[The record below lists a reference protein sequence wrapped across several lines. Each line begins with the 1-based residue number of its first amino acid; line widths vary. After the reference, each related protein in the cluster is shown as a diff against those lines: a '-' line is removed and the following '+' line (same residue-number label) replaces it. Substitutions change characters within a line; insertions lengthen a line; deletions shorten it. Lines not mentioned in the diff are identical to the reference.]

1 MLTRAARG
9 GEQVAQRGGASGEA
23 GEVDAVQR
31 KHGDVRTRVVSVA
44 IVLVAVVV
52 AVALRA
58 WLLSSS
64 VGRPDSDESVVGL
77 MARAILHGQHP
88 RFFWGQAYGGTI
100 EPALVA
106 LSFAFTGTSTFGM
119 KAVPLTLEIVA
130 ALLLW
135 RVARRTVGVAA
146 APFAGALLL
155 VYPPAFVWWST
166 KERGF
171 YWAALV
177 GVVAALLLALRLD
190 SDRERPSTLDLMLF
204 GLVFGLSWWTSPQ
217 TMFVMLPIAIWI
229 LVRARRHLS
238 RWWIALAAAVVGAL
252 PWLEYNVRNS
262 LASIRQPK
270 AAQASTYWQRLHLFF
285 AKLLPMTLGL
295 RRPFTGTWLFGPVI
309 GVVLYVAA
317 LGAFA
322 WLALRVVRDASI
334 RSEVGMYV
342 AAGVAYPFL
351 FAVPSTSY
359 YVMDS
364 RYGLMLTP
372 VIIMLIA
379 WAVRRSLAGRA
390 VVMVLAS
397 ILAFSMVAFTI
408 DVANNNPFSVDLTPP
423 RVQPLVHALD
433 RAGVRDVYADYW
445 IAYPLTFATKERI
458 AASPVDAVRSASFAA
473 RAASAPHST
482 YVVFRGRPRDTALRQ
497 ALEQRSVLFRHI
509 DAGMFSVYLLDERMT
524 PDALSSVWKIASP

>member
-1 MLTRAARG
+1 MTRAA
-9 GEQVAQRGGASGEA
+9 GEDERVVARDESGQRGRTPASS
-23 GEVDAVQR
+23 R
-31 KHGDVRTRVVSVA
+31 FVSVA
-44 IVLVAVVV
+44 IVVV
-52 AVALRA
+52 AIAVAIALRA

-64 VGRPDSDESVVGL
+64 VGRPDGDETVVGL

-88 RFFWGQAYGGTI
+88 FFFWGQAYGGTI

-106 LSFAFTGTSTFGM
+106 LSFAVSGTSTFGL
-119 KAVPLTLEIVA
+119 KAVPLALEIVA

-135 RVARRTVGVAA
+135 RVARRTVGIAA

-177 GVVAALLLALRLD
+177 GVVAALLLASRLD
-190 SDRERPSTLDLMLF
+190 SDPERPSTVDLLLF

-217 TMFVMLPIAIWI
+217 TMFVILPITIWI
-229 LVRARRHLS
+229 VVRARRHLS
-238 RWWIALAAAVVGAL
+238 RWWIAVVAAGVGAL
-252 PWLEYNVRNS
+252 PWLAYNVRHR
-262 LASIRQPK
+262 LASIRQPQ
-270 AAQASTYWQRLHLFF
+270 AAQVTTYWQRLHLFF

-295 RRPFTGTWLFGPVI
+295 RRPFTGAWLFGPVI
-309 GVVLYVAA
+309 GVVLYIAA

-322 WLALRVVRDASI
+322 WLAARVVRDASV
-334 RSEVGMYV
+334 RSELGMYV

-351 FAVPSTSY
+351 FAIPSTSY
-359 YVMDS
+359 YVLDS

-372 VIIMLIA
+372 VIVMFIA

-397 ILAFSMVAFTI
+397 LLAFSVVAFTI
-408 DVANNNPFSVDLTPP
+408 DVAHDNPLSVDLTPP
-423 RVQPLVHALD
+423 RMQPLARALD
-433 RAGVRDVYADYW
+433 QSGVRDVYADYW

-482 YVVFRGRPRDTALRQ
+482 YVVFRGRPRDTALARVLQ
-497 ALEQRSVLFRHI
+497 QRSIPFRHI
-509 DAGMFSVYLLDERMT
+509 DAGMFSIYLLDQHVT